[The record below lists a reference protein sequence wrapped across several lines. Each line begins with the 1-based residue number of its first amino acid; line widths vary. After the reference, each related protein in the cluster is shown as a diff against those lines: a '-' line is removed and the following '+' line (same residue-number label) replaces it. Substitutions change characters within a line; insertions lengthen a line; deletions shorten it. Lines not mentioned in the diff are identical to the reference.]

1 MDGKSGS
8 KRVSNHATIVV
19 FAKKLRSPFYFLL
32 HIKKTH
38 RSVSP
43 SIASCPRLLPR
54 TNNSAEWRVHMNG
67 SRRNA
72 DILKSQ
78 WDKSNKYDGYWR
90 SKPMTQKQNQ
100 EEALGVR
107 GKGFSVGNAMTDTNS
122 IETIIEG
129 LEKN

>member
-1 MDGKSGS
+1 
-8 KRVSNHATIVV
+8 
-19 FAKKLRSPFYFLL
+19 
-32 HIKKTH
+32 
-38 RSVSP
+38 
-43 SIASCPRLLPR
+43 
-54 TNNSAEWRVHMNG
+54 MNG

-90 SKPMTQKQNQ
+90 SQQMTNKQNQ

-107 GKGFSVGNAMTDTNS
+107 GKGFSVENAMTDTNS
-122 IETIIEG
+122 IETVIEG

>member
-1 MDGKSGS
+1 MSFFTK
-8 KRVSNHATIVV
+8 I
-19 FAKKLRSPFYFLL
+19 
-32 HIKKTH
+32 
-38 RSVSP
+38 
-43 SIASCPRLLPR
+43 IAGWMENPEARD
-54 TNNSAEWRVHMNG
+54 AEWRVHMNG